1 MKRKIGEKEIETK
14 CINIAM
20 QSEKNWFKK
29 RQTEDPLSLLVLFYI
44 PYPHQLNQ
52 EVVRLIEADMVDI
65 QIPKGESV
73 LQKLKKEANFV
84 LKQLDIIKHAAI

>member
-1 MKRKIGEKEIETK
+1 
-14 CINIAM
+14 M

-52 EVVRLIEADMVDI
+52 EVRLIDADMVDI

-73 LQKLKKEANFV
+73 LQKLKKETNFV
-84 LKQLDIIKHAAI
+84 LKQLNKTCCNSEPILFIV

>member
-1 MKRKIGEKEIETK
+1 
-14 CINIAM
+14 M

-52 EVVRLIEADMVDI
+52 EVVRLIDADLVDI

-84 LKQLDIIKHAAI
+84 SKQLDIIKHAAI

>member
-1 MKRKIGEKEIETK
+1 MKKIGSK
-14 CINIAM
+14 
-20 QSEKNWFKK
+20 SGKN
-29 RQTEDPLSLLVLFYI
+29 EDPLSLLVLFYI

-52 EVVRLIEADMVDI
+52 EVRLIDTDMVDI